1 MILRSEMLAWTDG
14 SLKLHNKRSLRMTH
28 DIRISDVDA
37 IKGYIETTK
46 KMIERVKS
54 GDIRRT
60 DPNLDSLTETL
71 EDLRQRLNKLKN

>member
-1 MILRSEMLAWTDG
+1 
-14 SLKLHNKRSLRMTH
+14 MTH